1 MAIIHILLFL
11 GSLPTVTY
19 GGNYLVTF
27 LDTFSTSPALMFIV
41 FAEAVSV
48 CYFYGIENFQ
58 NNIQDM
64 FQVKPNILWT
74 ICWKYVG
81 PIVIFILFLI
91 SIFFFEAPVVGTY
104 EFPKSFIIIGWCINI
119 SIMLPIPSMAI
130 YKFFVLRREKNIL
143 KSKNPKIELN
153 SETINFSG

>member
-1 MAIIHILLFL
+1 
-11 GSLPTVTY
+11 
-19 GGNYLVTF
+19 
-27 LDTFSTSPALMFIV
+27 
-41 FAEAVSV
+41 
-48 CYFYGIENFQ
+48 
-58 NNIQDM
+58 M